1 MSFQSNLI
9 IINSKLNFNLLK
21 NKSIA
26 ISSAIIVRG
35 LFDYLYV
42 RIIDMYESL
51 MTLLFFPDWT
61 NGLPSDFLI
70 LHFFVGA
77 VIFPFNMIHAKARKI
92 DSQNP
97 QEAASGYKNSD
108 NTTFFGYEEIN

>member
-1 MSFQSNLI
+1 
-9 IINSKLNFNLLK
+9 
-21 NKSIA
+21 
-26 ISSAIIVRG
+26 
-35 LFDYLYV
+35 
-42 RIIDMYESL
+42 MYEPL

-77 VIFPFNMIHAKARKI
+77 IIFPFNMIHAKARKI

-97 QEAASGYKNSD
+97 QEAAMGIKIQMLLHFLVTKKSIR
-108 NTTFFGYEEIN
+108 FQ

>member
-1 MSFQSNLI
+1 MVVFSIKSSNFKE
-9 IINSKLNFNLLK
+9 KLNFNLLIIT
-21 NKSIA
+21 SIA
-26 ISSAIIVRG
+26 ISSVIIVRS
-35 LFDYLYV
+35 LYDYLH
-42 RIIDMYESL
+42 MYDSL

-97 QEAASGYKNSD
+97 QEAANGYKNSGT
-108 NTTFFGYEEIN
+108 TTFFGYEEIN

>member
-1 MSFQSNLI
+1 MSLQLNLI
-9 IINSKLNFNLLK
+9 IIKSKLNFNLLK
-21 NKSIA
+21 IKSIA

-42 RIIDMYESL
+42 RIIDDIA
-51 MTLLFFPDWT
+51 FFPDWT

-92 DSQNP
+92 DSQTP
-97 QEAASGYKNSD
+97 QEAANGYKNTD
-108 NTTFFGYEEIN
+108 NKTFFGYEEIN

>member
-1 MSFQSNLI
+1 
-9 IINSKLNFNLLK
+9 
-21 NKSIA
+21 
-26 ISSAIIVRG
+26 
-35 LFDYLYV
+35 
-42 RIIDMYESL
+42 MYESL

-61 NGLPSDFLI
+61 SGLPSDFLI

-97 QEAASGYKNSD
+97 QEAANGYKNSD
-108 NTTFFGYEEIN
+108 NATFLWVRRNQLDFHKISFRN

>member
-1 MSFQSNLI
+1 MSSFQSI
-9 IINSKLNFNLLK
+9 HINPKIKLNFNILK
-21 NKSIA
+21 LNSIA
-26 ISSAIIVRG
+26 LSSVIIFTG
-35 LFDYLYV
+35 LL
-42 RIIDMYESL
+42 IIYMNETL

-97 QEAASGYKNSD
+97 QDAANGYKNLD
-108 NTTFFGYEEIN
+108 KTTFFGYEEIK